1 MPHRIIVKESDKKG
15 GRRRK
20 RVLKGGEGDG
30 VSRTAPQGNPGV
42 TPLKSY
48 PLNGSTQRDSA
59 MNTQNDMNADQQGM
73 IDKHGGRRRKKNTI
87 RRRTSKKVLRKRR
100 KTKRLRRRSERCR
113 RRCRTQCKRRCVRAR
128 CQNTRKSKRKGRRNR
143 KLKRG
148 GANTDG
154 PNCSVPSEPVT
165 VVSFSNPNPVSP
177 VDSTSASKGGNST
190 NMQAGADACNDHYAT
205 SGGRRRTRRMKGGR
219 KEGFQN
225 WHDVFGGFGDKM
237 TGGKSRKK
245 KAGTSKRVWKSCM
258 SGGKVRPLSS
268 APVRNINPA
277 EDLGNDGTWE
287 KQEYD

>member
-1 MPHRIIVKESDKKG
+1 MPHPLIEPRKKEG
-15 GRRRK
+15 GRKKK
-20 RVLKGGEGDG
+20 RLLKGGEGDG
-30 VSRTAPQGNPGV
+30 LSRTAPQGNPGV

-59 MNTQNDMNADQQGM
+59 MNTQNDMNATQQGM
-73 IDKHGGRRRKKNTI
+73 IDQHGGRRRKKSTS
-87 RRRTSKKVLRKRR
+87 RRKSSKKVLRRRR
-100 KTKRLRRRSERCR
+100 KTKKMKRRSERCR
-113 RRCRTQCKRRCVRAR
+113 RRCRTRCKRRCVRAR

-154 PNCSVPSEPVT
+154 PNCAVPTEPVT
-165 VVSFSNPNPVSP
+165 VVDFGSSTAGPVGA
-177 VDSTSASKGGNST
+177 TANSKGGNST

-205 SGGRRRTRRMKGGR
+205 SGGRRRSRRMKGGR

-277 EDLGNDGTWE
+277 EDLGNDGT
-287 KQEYD
+287 

>member
-1 MPHRIIVKESDKKG
+1 MPHPLIEPRKKEG
-15 GRRRK
+15 GRKKK
-20 RVLKGGEGDG
+20 RLLKGGEGDG
-30 VSRTAPQGNPGV
+30 LSRTAPQGNPGV

-59 MNTQNDMNADQQGM
+59 MNTQNDMNATQQGM
-73 IDKHGGRRRKKNTI
+73 IDQHGGRRRKKSTS
-87 RRRTSKKVLRKRR
+87 RRKSSKKVLRRRR
-100 KTKRLRRRSERCR
+100 KTKKMKRRSERCR
-113 RRCRTQCKRRCVRAR
+113 RRCRTRCKRRCVRAR

-154 PNCSVPSEPVT
+154 PNCAVPTEPVT
-165 VVSFSNPNPVSP
+165 VVDFGSSTAGPVGA
-177 VDSTSASKGGNST
+177 TANSKGGNST

-205 SGGRRRTRRMKGGR
+205 SGGRRRSRRMKGGR

-287 KQEYD
+287 KQNYD

>member
-1 MPHRIIVKESDKKG
+1 MPHRIIVKDSDKKG

-20 RVLKGGEGDG
+20 RVLKGGEGEG
-30 VSRTAPQGNPGV
+30 LSRTAPQGNLGV

-48 PLNGSTQRDSA
+48 PLNGSTKRDSA
-59 MNTQNDMNADQQGM
+59 MNTQNDMNATQQGM

-113 RRCRTQCKRRCVRAR
+113 RRCRTQCKRRCLRAR

-154 PNCSVPSEPVT
+154 PNCAVPTEPVT
-165 VVSFSNPNPVSP
+165 VVSFSNPSPVSP